1 MRWLR
6 IGAALVIVLIVVMLA
21 VAWRSATRE
30 KGADAIKARAEAQ
43 MHRIEAEAQRLEN
56 QAAAP

>member
-21 VAWRSATRE
+21 IAWRSATRE
-30 KGADAIKARAEAQ
+30 KGANAIKARTEAQ

-56 QAAAP
+56 AARQ

>member
-6 IGAALVIVLIVVMLA
+6 IGTALVIVLIVVMLA

-30 KGADAIKARAEAQ
+30 DGADAIKARAEAQ
-43 MHRIEAEAQRLEN
+43 MQRIEAEARRLEN